1 MRKIPLFLVLI
12 FLFLSCVPTKD
23 LIYLSGT
30 PKENKEIHK
39 INNKLYKA
47 KKVIFL
53 FILFTS

>member
-1 MRKIPLFLVLI
+1 MRKRPLFLVFI
-12 FLFLSCVPTKD
+12 FLFSSCVPTKG